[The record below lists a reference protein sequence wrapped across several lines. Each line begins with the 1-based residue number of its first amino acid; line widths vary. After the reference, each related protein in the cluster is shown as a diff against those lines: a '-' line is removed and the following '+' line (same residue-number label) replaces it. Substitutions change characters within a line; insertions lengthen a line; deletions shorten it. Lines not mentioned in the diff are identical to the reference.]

1 MREANSFDIFLLVLL
16 GIIWGSSFFNIK
28 IATYSYEP
36 ITLALVRVIFASA
49 PLILLCKFKKIKI
62 EAFSNVWKHYAL
74 IGLCNIAIPFILIA
88 IGTSKINSYLAAM
101 LMSTT
106 PLSGTIL
113 AHFFTKN
120 EKINIFKVIGVLVGF
135 SGILFLFLDKIIIN
149 ESNYIFALI
158 TILGSTFYSIGGILT
173 IKIKN
178 KGNENVTTSTTIWS
192 LIFLFPMAI
201 ILEKPWLSD
210 PSLESTL
217 SLLYLGIVATG
228 LAWTP
233 FGGDILFIEASVSPG
248 SGKIQITG
256 QLGDVMKESA
266 QLALSYLKAHSKQ
279 LKIPENAF
287 THWDVHLHVP
297 AGATPKDGPSAGIS
311 ILSALA
317 SIYTQRKVKGDIA
330 LTGEITLRGLVLAV
344 GGIKEKVL
352 AAKRAGIKEV
362 VLPSKNEKDVAEIEQ
377 DVIEDLT
384 ISYVEKMDQVLPK
397 LLEKTSINKPF
408 EFFERPDIVKK

>member
-28 IATYSYEP
+28 IATYSYEQ
-36 ITLALVRVIFASA
+36 ITLALIRVIFASA

-62 EAFSNVWKHYAL
+62 EAFSNEWKHYAL

-120 EKINIFKVIGVLVGF
+120 EKINIFKVIGVLIGF

-173 IKIKN
+173 IRIKN

-201 ILEKPWLSD
+201 ILEKPWLAD
-210 PSLESTL
+210 PTLESTL

-228 LAWTP
+228 LAWLIR
-233 FGGDILFIEASVSPG
+233 FR
-248 SGKIQITG
+248 
-256 QLGDVMKESA
+256 
-266 QLALSYLKAHSKQ
+266 
-279 LKIPENAF
+279 
-287 THWDVHLHVP
+287 
-297 AGATPKDGPSAGIS
+297 
-311 ILSALA
+311 ILSVNGVVFQTQVAYLIPIFGVFFGYFLMDEVITWRVLISL
-317 SIYTQRKVKGDIA
+317 SII
-330 LTGEITLRGLVLAV
+330 IF
-344 GGIKEKVL
+344 GI
-352 AAKRAGIKEV
+352 
-362 VLPSKNEKDVAEIEQ
+362 
-377 DVIEDLT
+377 
-384 ISYVEKMDQVLPK
+384 Y
-397 LLEKTSINKPF
+397 
-408 EFFERPDIVKK
+408 IVKKNNKGLN

>member
-16 GIIWGSSFFNIK
+16 GLIWGSSFFNIK

-62 EAFSNVWKHYAL
+62 EAFSKEWKNYAL

-120 EKINIFKVIGVLVGF
+120 EKINIFKVIGVLIGF

-173 IKIKN
+173 IRIKN

-201 ILEKPWLSD
+201 IIEKPWLAD

-228 LAWTP
+228 LAWLIR
-233 FGGDILFIEASVSPG
+233 FR
-248 SGKIQITG
+248 
-256 QLGDVMKESA
+256 
-266 QLALSYLKAHSKQ
+266 
-279 LKIPENAF
+279 
-287 THWDVHLHVP
+287 
-297 AGATPKDGPSAGIS
+297 
-311 ILSALA
+311 ILS
-317 SIYTQRKVKGDIA
+317 VN
-330 LTGEITLRGLVLAV
+330 GLVFQTQVAYLIPIFGV
-344 GGIKEKVL
+344 FFGYFLMDEVITWRVLISLSIIIFGI
-352 AAKRAGIKEV
+352 
-362 VLPSKNEKDVAEIEQ
+362 
-377 DVIEDLT
+377 
-384 ISYVEKMDQVLPK
+384 Y
-397 LLEKTSINKPF
+397 
-408 EFFERPDIVKK
+408 IVKKNNKGLN